1 MPRQKSN
8 IHSKKVTITTK
19 KTVFEHQCTLRNAAL
34 FNFFQDKEEPKR
46 PPIANIIRKTM
57 YEHNWGETDYEY
69 METHY
74 SITRKRIN
82 DALSVKFEPIVIDYL
97 CEYLKISKPPKNSI
111 RDVLANYD
119 FEKKREK
126 LINKS
131 GCKSAEAKAQFI
143 KEFNDSWSDETY
155 ERLINEINNMKPIP
169 LICSDD
175 DIEEKIKNQE
185 KKELFHKLLRIYEQ
199 YPELLKSFCDS
210 FIEEPNE

>member
-57 YEHNWGETDYEY
+57 YEHNWDETDFEK
-69 METHY
+69 METNY
-74 SITRKRIN
+74 CITRKRII
-82 DALSVKFEPIVIDYL
+82 DTLSVKFEPIVIDYL
-97 CEYLKISKPPKNSI
+97 CEYLNISKPPKNSI

-119 FEKKREK
+119 FEEK
-126 LINKS
+126 DICTQA
-131 GCKSAEAKAQFI
+131 GCKTAEAKAQFI

-199 YPELLKSFCDS
+199 YPELLKSFCNS

>member
-34 FNFFQDKEEPKR
+34 FNFFQVKKEPKR

-57 YEHNWGETDYEY
+57 YEHNWDETDFDN
-69 METHY
+69 METNY
-74 SITRKRIN
+74 CITRKRII
-82 DALSVKFEPIVIDYL
+82 DTLSVKFEPIVIDYL
-97 CEYLKISKPPKNSI
+97 CEYLNISKPPKNSI

-119 FEKKREK
+119 FDKKPISK
-126 LINKS
+126 QK
-131 GCKSAEAKAQFI
+131 GCKSAEEKKQFI
-143 KEFNDSWSDETY
+143 KEFYNSWSDETY

>member
-34 FNFFQDKEEPKR
+34 FNFFQVKKEPKR

-57 YEHNWGETDYEY
+57 YEHNWDETDFDN
-69 METHY
+69 METNY
-74 SITRKRIN
+74 CITRKRII
-82 DALSVKFEPIVIDYL
+82 DTLSVKFEPIVIDYL
-97 CEYLKISKPPKNSI
+97 CEYLNISKPPKNSI
-111 RDVLANYD
+111 RDILANYD
-119 FEKKREK
+119 FEEK
-126 LINKS
+126 GICNQA
-131 GCKSAEAKAQFI
+131 GCKTAEAKAQFI

-175 DIEEKIKNQE
+175 DIEEKIENQE